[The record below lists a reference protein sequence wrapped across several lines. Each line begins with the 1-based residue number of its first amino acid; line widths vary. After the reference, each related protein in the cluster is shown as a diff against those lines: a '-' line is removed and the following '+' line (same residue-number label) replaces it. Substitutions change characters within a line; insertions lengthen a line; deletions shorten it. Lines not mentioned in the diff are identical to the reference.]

1 MIKLLEVPLTQ
12 DLRGFTECLWQQRVP
27 HRVVEQAAVQE
38 LWVSSGVD
46 AEQVL
51 RLYQLWREGADLSVL
66 KTARSGGGKRA
77 NLAALRQSWLSLLLI
92 VASVLVSL
100 LVGFGDN
107 LDWMHR
113 FTLVDFRVRGDS
125 VFYAGLADTLGEGQ
139 LWRLFTPA
147 LMHFSLP
154 HILFNLLWVWVAG
167 RSIEYLHGRWALLGL
182 VLFSA
187 LLSNLAQFWV
197 SGPMFGGMSGVVFA
211 LLGYAWLWDKR
222 AGRPAIGLPPALMGL
237 MLLWLVLGFAGVL
250 EYVGVG
256 AIANTAHLAGLVA
269 GLLWALLRS
278 MLAAKRQV

>member
-1 MIKLLEVPLTQ
+1 VIKVLEAPLTQ

-27 HRVVEQAAVQE
+27 HRVVEQGDVQE
-38 LWVSSGVD
+38 LWISSRVD
-46 AEQVL
+46 ANQVL
-51 RLYQLWREGADLSVL
+51 MLYQLWRDGGDLSALRAPPARSDSVVNLVALRRGWLSVL
-66 KTARSGGGKRA
+66 
-77 NLAALRQSWLSLLLI
+77 LI
-92 VASVLVSL
+92 VVSVLVSL

-107 LDWMHR
+107 LDWMRR
-113 FTLVDFRVRGDS
+113 FALVDFQVRGDR
-125 VFYAGLADTLGEGQ
+125 VFYAGLAESLGSGQ

-167 RSIEYLHGRWALLGL
+167 RAIETLHGRTALLGL
-182 VLFSA
+182 VLLSA
-187 LLSNLAQFWV
+187 LVSNLAQFWV

-211 LLGYAWLWDKR
+211 LLGYAWLWDR
-222 AGRPAIGLPPALMGL
+222 RGGRPAIGLPPALMGL

-269 GLLWALLRS
+269 GLVWAGLRS
-278 MLAAKRQV
+278 LLSRSR

>member
-1 MIKLLEVPLTQ
+1 MIKLLEVPLAQ

-27 HRVVEQAAVQE
+27 HRVVEQDAVQE
-38 LWVSSGVD
+38 LWVSSRVD

-51 RLYQLWREGADLSVL
+51 TLYQLWREGADLSAL
-66 KTARSGGGKRA
+66 KAPRSDGGKLV
-77 NLAALRQSWLSLLLI
+77 NLTALRQSWLSLLLI

-107 LDWMHR
+107 IDWMRR
-113 FTLVDFRVRGDS
+113 FALVDFQVRGDS
-125 VFYAGLADTLGEGQ
+125 IFYAGLVDTLSGGQ

-167 RSIEYLHGRWALLGL
+167 RGIEYLHGRWALLGL

-211 LLGYAWLWDKR
+211 LLGYAWLWDRR

-269 GLLWALLRS
+269 GLVWALLRS
-278 MLAAKRQV
+278 LFAAKRQA

>member
-27 HRVVEQAAVQE
+27 HRVVEHEAVQE
-38 LWVSSGVD
+38 IWVSSGVD
-46 AEQVL
+46 AEQL
-51 RLYQLWREGADLSVL
+51 LTLYHLWREGADLSVL
-66 KTARSGGGKRA
+66 KAPRSSSGKPF
-77 NLAALRQSWLSLLLI
+77 NLAALGQNWLSLLLI
-92 VASVLVSL
+92 IASVLVSL
-100 LVGFGDN
+100 LVGFGEN
-107 LDWMHR
+107 MDWMRR
-113 FTLVDFRVRGDS
+113 FTLVDFQLRGAS
-125 VFYAGLADTLGEGQ
+125 ILYAGLADTLGGGQ

-167 RSIEYLHGRWALLGL
+167 RRVEDLHGRWALLGL

-256 AIANTAHLAGLVA
+256 AIANTAHLVGLLAGLI
-269 GLLWALLRS
+269 WALLCS
-278 MLAAKRQV
+278 TLAAKRQG

>member
-1 MIKLLEVPLTQ
+1 VIKLLEVPLAQ
-12 DLRGFTECLWQQRVP
+12 DLRGFTECLWQQKVP
-27 HRVVEQAAVQE
+27 HRVVEQDAVQQ
-38 LWVSSGVD
+38 LWVSSQVD
-46 AEQVL
+46 AEQVMT
-51 RLYQLWREGADLSVL
+51 LYQLWREGADLSAL
-66 KTARSGGGKRA
+66 QAPRSGGGTVLK
-77 NLAALRQSWLSLLLI
+77 LAALRQGWLSLLLI

-107 LDWMHR
+107 IDWMRR
-113 FTLVDFRVRGDS
+113 FALVDFQVRGDS
-125 VFYAGLADTLGEGQ
+125 VFYAGLVDTLSAGQ

-167 RSIEYLHGRWALLGL
+167 RGIENLHGRWTLLGL

-269 GLLWALLRS
+269 GLIWALLRS
-278 MLAAKRQV
+278 LIAAKRQH